1 MSDTPETD
9 NIPNKA
15 AENRGPE
22 LTVTGRDHRL
32 PVRIRELPVSS
43 SSVLQGMAPGKAV
56 ELETLHG
63 NTDLIRVLDI
73 LGIGGPFKTV
83 SPWEL
88 EDERGRHLLHAGGY
102 AALPFGEAY
111 PPLVEFMQEYLEQ
124 SRVMGFAQQSASE
137 WRAAL
142 AANLVAL
149 LTSFAPSHHDSKVF
163 FSNSGA
169 EAVEAALKFVKAA
182 RPDASII
189 INFTRAY
196 HGKTFGALSL
206 TPNEEYQGPF
216 RPLYGDVRTL
226 PFGDAEAFNQ
236 TVRTLGPQN
245 IIGVFVE
252 PVQGEAGVVTPPDGF
267 LRSLGETCE
276 RYGIP
281 VVADE
286 IQSGLGRTGHW
297 FASLAGGL
305 EPDIITLAKPLS
317 GGLVPI
323 GATIARKDL
332 VSKLLGGLESKRH
345 STTFGGGSL
354 AAAVAMRSLELII
367 EENLVEKARLNGERG
382 LKRLGDIHAASP
394 GYISEVRGAGM
405 LFALKLHNVINPR
418 LRKGQEELIHLLGS
432 TLALREMH
440 MNGVHV
446 CFTLNHSQIVGVTP
460 ALTVPDHPFDGFF
473 DRHGVPAR
481 KTRAAGRFPPRTPV
495 GRLARLARL
504 ALGSNS

>member
-1 MSDTPETD
+1 MSEPAVPETA
-9 NIPNKA
+9 NPGREA
-15 AENRGPE
+15 GLV
-22 LTVTGRDHRL
+22 LTGSDAQL
-32 PVRIRELPVSS
+32 PVRIRELPVHS
-43 SSVLQGMAPGKAV
+43 SSVMQGMSPGKTV
-56 ELETLHG
+56 ELETSHG
-63 NTDLIRVLDI
+63 NSDLIRVLDI
-73 LGIGGPFKTV
+73 LGIGGPFRTV
-83 SPWEL
+83 SPWEI

-102 AALPFGEAY
+102 AALPFGESY

-124 SRVMGFAQQSASE
+124 SKVMGFAQQSASD

-149 LTSFAPSHHDSKVF
+149 LTSFAPSHHDSRVF

-169 EAVEAALKFVKAA
+169 EAIEAALKFVKAA
-182 RPDASII
+182 RPDAGII

-226 PFGDAEAFNQ
+226 PFGDAQAFSDAVK
-236 TVRTLGPQN
+236 TFGPQN
-245 IIGVFVE
+245 IIAVFVE

-267 LRSLGETCE
+267 LSSLGETCE

-286 IQSGLGRTGHW
+286 IQSGLGRTGNW

-323 GATIARKDL
+323 GATIARKGL

-367 EENLVEKARLNGERG
+367 EENLIEKSRMNGKRG
-382 LKRLGDIHAASP
+382 LKRLQDIQAAYP

-405 LFALKLHNVINPR
+405 LFALKLKNVINPR
-418 LRKGQEELIHLLGS
+418 LLRGQEELIHLLGS

-446 CFTLNHSQIVGVTP
+446 CFTLNQSQIVRLTP
-460 ALTVPDHPFDGFF
+460 ALNMPDHLFEEMF
-473 DRHGVPAR
+473 DRIEVTAR
-481 KTRAAGRFPPRTPV
+481 KNRGSWRMLPRTPV

-504 ALGSNS
+504 ALGSN